1 MKSNKITEFNSL
13 IYLNDKRHSEQT
25 YIALLVAHFKQAIKL
40 LLYPINN
47 RKADEREKFVG
58 KIKIMKDKN
67 HCDFSSFIIYEAS
80 SDYDIQSSRYVK
92 LFRDI
97 SPNNPVSIL
106 SSIYPLRL
114 NKIKFSLF
122 LYKQVKWSKSII
134 IKGYL
139 DHSEREYFDININ
152 NNIKNELSKTTYW
165 LDVILDLNAFK
176 IDKST
181 KMINIYLTQIKIDSE
196 IDYTGLFPYQ
206 VISPDIPKIPGC
218 QKPVFI
224 FSFDGIT
231 TEDIIN
237 ADETYSSIQ
246 SFVGE
251 NYWFKN
257 AVTSSAVTASSSAS
271 LMTGLNLAR
280 HYMYIYKK
288 NYLSPDLKTISQNI
302 NTLGQKVRSIG
313 MHSYG
318 LFAFG
323 KWSPQY
329 GYARGFSEYRCITGG
344 DHTKYPWLDESI
356 KTIAKNIEK
365 PHMFAIH
372 HPGGH
377 PPFFPVITTPYFD
390 QEYSFY
396 HKNLANVD
404 MFFGN
409 LIHYLKINNLY
420 DEALIIFM
428 SDHGRSLSGLKENR
442 TVGEFHFLED
452 RLRVPLI
459 IKNPDWGNKSSNEY
473 NLETHVS
480 AQTMI
485 HEIVLQF
492 LEISLSGKLD
502 YDNRT
507 VDGITWVSE
516 TVDYKRMNLHGDT
529 KEGYIGLVGYDDE
542 FKYTLYFS
550 VDFKS
555 FLIKE
560 PSNTSRY
567 QLKKSGIADY
577 NTHDVSRN
585 ENKRIENSAFEY
597 LKSGLSFAKRNPPE
611 NLDSRTSMIDIL

>member
-1 MKSNKITEFNSL
+1 MKESVPVIF
-13 IYLNDKRHSEQT
+13 LNDKRRPRPT
-25 YIALLVAHFKQAIKL
+25 YMGLLMFYIKEVISL
-40 LLYPINN
+40 LLITVK
-47 RKADEREKFVG
+47 RKKTIDTRYSNDERKKF
-58 KIKIMKDKN
+58 KEEIKIRKEKN
-67 HCDFSSFIIYEAS
+67 KFDLSSFIVYEAFV
-80 SDYDIQSSRYVK
+80 DYDIQSSRSIL

-97 SPNNPVSIL
+97 SSANPVSIL
-106 SSIYPLRL
+106 SSTYPLGS

-122 LYKQVKWSKSII
+122 LYKQVKWAKSIS
-134 IKGYL
+134 IKGYI
-139 DHSEREYFDININ
+139 DHINKEYFEININ
-152 NNIKNELSKTTYW
+152 KDIIDELSKTTYW
-165 LDVILDLNAFK
+165 LDVILDLNGFNIPYSEK
-176 IDKST
+176 E
-181 KMINIYLTQIKIDSE
+181 INVYLTRVNIDCAKKV
-196 IDYTGLFPYQ
+196 LFPYHA
-206 VISPDIPKIPGC
+206 ISPDIPKFSGK
-218 QKPVFI
+218 QRPVFI
-224 FSFDGIT
+224 LSFDGIT
-231 TEDIIN
+231 TEDIFN
-237 ADETYSSIQ
+237 SDELCSSIQ
-246 SFVGE
+246 SFADK

-257 AVTSSAVTASSSAS
+257 AVTSSAVTASSAAS
-271 LMTGLNLAR
+271 LMTGLNLAS
-280 HYMYIYKK
+280 HYMYIYSKR
-288 NYLSPDLKTISQNI
+288 YLSPDLKTISHNI

-344 DHTKYPWLDESI
+344 DQTKYPWLDESI
-356 KTIAKNIEK
+356 KTINNNIEK
-365 PHMFAIH
+365 PHMFAMH

-377 PPFFPVITTPYFD
+377 PPFLPVITTPYFD

-420 DEALIIFM
+420 DESLIIFI
-428 SDHGRSLSGLKENR
+428 SDHGRSLSGIKENR
-442 TVGEFHFLED
+442 TVGENHFREN

-459 IKNPDWGNKSSNEY
+459 IKNPDWDDKSSNEY
-473 NLETHVS
+473 NLQTHLS

-492 LEISLSGKLD
+492 LGIPLSGKLD

-550 VDFKS
+550 VDFKL

-560 PSNTSRY
+560 PSNTFRY
-567 QLKKSGIADY
+567 QLKKSGIADF
-577 NTHDVSRN
+577 NTHELSKN

-611 NLDSRTSMIDIL
+611 NLGSRTSMIDIL